1 MQLYKCKLSDV
12 AKVEISSVDKKA
24 KDGETPVRLCNF
36 TDVYH
41 NWAITSDMACSFMEA
56 SANSKEIEKFTIK
69 KDKSLLLRIV
79 KRGMILA
86 SLHT

>member
-41 NWAITSDMACSFMEA
+41 NWAITSEMACSFMEA
-56 SANSKEIEKFTIK
+56 DFYQPC
-69 KDKSLLLRIV
+69 DKSEFSGLTTSGCNLKASVSTRI
-79 KRGMILA
+79 
-86 SLHT
+86 